1 MFKFN
6 TLARI
11 LMPFASD
18 TSNVVDVSQF
28 SSVLDSLTSQISV
41 GTILGV
47 ITATIGAGIGLVFM
61 WWGVRKLVRAVM
73 SAFKSGKLKF

>member
-1 MFKFN
+1 MPLLN
-6 TLARI
+6 LLAT
-11 LMPFASD
+11 D
-18 TSNVVDVSQF
+18 TANVVDVAQF

-41 GTILGV
+41 STILGV

-73 SAFKSGKLKF
+73 SAFKSGNLKF